1 MPFAATWMDLEIII
15 QSEVKQRQITYE
27 SLIYEIQ
34 NTTQMNRLKEKTC
47 VCQEGVGSGGKDW
60 EFGISRHQLYMG
72 SQVAL
77 VIKNPPAHAG
87 DVRDTVLI
95 PGSGRSPG
103 GGYGNPL
110 HYSRILAWSISVPW
124 TEQSNGLQFIGSQSW
139 TPLKQL
145 STFTHISKTYVRLK
159 PLTS

>member
-1 MPFAATWMDLEIII
+1 MYIHNGILVSLKKNERMPFAATWMDLEIII

-87 DVRDTVLI
+87 DVRHVGSV
-95 PGSGRSPG
+95 PGLGRIPG
-103 GGYGNPL
+103 GGHGNPL
-110 HYSRILAWSISVPW
+110 QYSCLENPMDREA
-124 TEQSNGLQFIGSQSW
+124 
-139 TPLKQL
+139 
-145 STFTHISKTYVRLK
+145 
-159 PLTS
+159 